1 MKRFCQNA
9 LSQIGSTYAIMMAVF
24 TLISI
29 LNGVEAVPVARL
41 GQLCILSV
49 IGGTLM
55 EIAFGKIVFRRMA
68 DAKRVCLFIVPFCV
82 VTLLFALGYGWITRT
97 DALSTYLRFFAIF
110 LACGVLS
117 VILFDIEHHLRG
129 RKYTEKLKAYQQRGK
144 QS

>member
-29 LNGVEAVPVARL
+29 LNGVETVPVARL

-55 EIAFGKIVFRRMA
+55 EIAFGKTIFRKLA
-68 DAKRVCLFIVPFCV
+68 DAKRVCLFIVPFCA

-97 DALSTYLRFFAIF
+97 DTVSTYLRFFGIF
-110 LACGVLS
+110 LGCGVLS
-117 VILFDIEHHLRG
+117 VILFDIEHRLRG
-129 RKYTEKLKAYQQRGK
+129 RRYTEKLKAYQQRSK
-144 QS
+144 R